1 MKIVVVAAIL
11 NVAFFIK
18 FLGYLRAFP
27 KTVSPPSAGLLP
39 SLALSL
45 ALATPCPHLP
55 PPPSRAQGFFVRML
69 LEIGNDLMD
78 FMLIS
83 ALLLVSFSMAFY
95 MLFSRVNAPDN
106 AYLDDDDHKNRMDT
120 LDQLN
125 YVEANFGTYVQ
136 SLITTYLMLLGDWD
150 PELMRGIASDNGELS
165 RVSASKKGERLP
177 FSTA

>member
-1 MKIVVVAAIL
+1 MVLITATPVLHQMGLGTDDRRVKIVVVAAIL

-27 KTVSPPSAGLLP
+27 KT
-39 SLALSL
+39 
-45 ALATPCPHLP
+45 
-55 PPPSRAQGFFVRML
+55 GFFVRML